1 MKQHT
6 DALGSIGK
14 ENIMK
19 KYLIMTLI
27 MLLIVGTFCSCGE
40 NGDGEAGDR
49 GNVQTNDTGD
59 GGMDMDDSLDRDESQ
74 DIDVDDEADDRL
86 KTRNS
91 NAGNAMENGMDDMG
105 NAIGNG
111 MNDVG
116 NAVDDM
122 LTDGNNNNRTNK

>member
-1 MKQHT
+1 
-6 DALGSIGK
+6 
-14 ENIMK
+14 MK

-27 MLLIVGTFCSCGE
+27 MLLVVGTFCSCGE

-59 GGMDMDDSLDRDESQ
+59 GGMDRDDSLDREESK
-74 DIDVDDEADDRL
+74 DNTADSSTDDRL
-86 KTRNS
+86 KTRNGTI
-91 NAGNAMENGMDDMG
+91 GNDIENGMDDMG

-111 MNDVG
+111 INDVG

-122 LTDGNNNNRTNK
+122 FTDGNNNNGARK